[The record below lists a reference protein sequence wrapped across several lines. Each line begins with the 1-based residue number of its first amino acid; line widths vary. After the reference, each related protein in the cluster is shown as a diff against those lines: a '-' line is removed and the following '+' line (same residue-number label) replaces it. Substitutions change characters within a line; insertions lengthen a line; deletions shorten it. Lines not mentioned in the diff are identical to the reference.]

1 MNNFL
6 KILFVEDVERDAE
19 LILSEIGRNGIA
31 FNNLLIDNRND
42 FLESLKSFNP
52 DIIISDYYLPQFDG
66 MSALLIRNEL
76 TPLVPFI
83 LVTGSL
89 HEEVAVECMKAGADD
104 YILKNN
110 LSRLVPAMVNS
121 INKFES
127 LKRRKDSED
136 ALKQSEEKY
145 RRIFNNI
152 QDVYYETTID
162 GTILDLSPSIEII
175 SKGQYHID
183 DLIGKSL
190 YEFYD
195 DHSVRRDILSAL
207 QQNRSVNDFEITLRN
222 RDDSLIPCSITA
234 KIIYDNKGQP
244 LKIVG
249 SMREITARK
258 IAEQALQQS
267 LSFSESLLK
276 TIPFGMDIVDEG
288 GTIMF
293 LSENFERLFGKK
305 TVGKKCWE
313 LYCDDKTQ
321 CINCPLKQG
330 INLGETETYE
340 TGSILGN
347 RTFEICHTGMLYKNK
362 RAMLEIFQDI
372 TDRKEKEE
380 ELKRALEKAKES
392 DALKTSFLHNISHEI
407 RTPMNAIVGFSG
419 LLAEPDI
426 DSSTRHTYTEMI
438 MSGAD
443 HLLSIITD
451 IVDFSNIEANI
462 VKINRNGVVLNFII
476 RSLYKQ
482 YMPKADEKKLVLVS
496 QPGLTD
502 DESKILIDN
511 TKLIQIFTNLLNNA
525 IKFTREGQIIFGYN
539 VKKKMLEFFVSDT
552 GLGIPEEYHQKIFD
566 RFFQIENP
574 VSKLYEG
581 IGLGLAICKS
591 YIELL
596 GGEIRL
602 VSKPG
607 VGSTFYFTLPFEK
620 YSDSILT
627 VPSSKDETSFVF
639 TDKKRILVAEDVESN
654 FKLIGYFLNGSNAEV
669 IRAHNGKEAVNIC
682 LSDHKIDLIL
692 MDIKMPIMD
701 GYTAVKLIRESN
713 PDIPIIA
720 QSAYADDKENSIEC
734 GCSGFIAKPFD
745 KKHLL
750 KTLAE
755 FI

>member
-1 MNNFL
+1 MNVIL
-6 KILFVEDVERDAE
+6 KILFVEDVESDAE
-19 LILSEIGRNGIA
+19 LVLHEIGKNGIT

-42 FLESLKSFNP
+42 FMESLKSFNP
-52 DIIISDYYLPQFDG
+52 DIIISDYSLPQFNG
-66 MSALLIRNEL
+66 MSALMIRNKL
-76 TPLVPFI
+76 APQVPFI
-83 LVTGSL
+83 IVTGSL

-127 LKRRKDSED
+127 LKRRKDSEE

-145 RRIFNNI
+145 RRIFNSI
-152 QDVYYETTID
+152 QDVFYETAID
-162 GTILDLSPSIEII
+162 GTILEVSPSLEIM

-183 DLIGKSL
+183 DLIGKSM
-190 YEFYD
+190 YEFYGD
-195 DHSVRRDILSAL
+195 DRMRQALLSAL
-207 QQNRSVNDFEITLRN
+207 QHDRKVNDFEITLRN

-234 KIIYDNKGQP
+234 RIVFDNQGQP
-244 LKIVG
+244 LKIIG
-249 SMREITARK
+249 SMCEITARK
-258 IAEQALQQS
+258 LAENALHES

-293 LSENFERLFGKK
+293 LSDNFERLFGKDA
-305 TVGKKCWE
+305 VGKKCWK
-313 LYCDDKTQ
+313 LYRDDKTQ
-321 CINCPLKQG
+321 CINCPLKPG
-330 INLGETETYE
+330 INLGETDTIE
-340 TGSILGN
+340 TGSVLGN
-347 RTFEICHTGMLYKNK
+347 RTFEISHTGMLYKNK
-362 RAMLEIFQDI
+362 KAMFEIFQDI

-380 ELKRALEKAKES
+380 ELKSALEKAKEN
-392 DALKTSFLHNISHEI
+392 DALKTAFLHNISHEI

-419 LLAEPDI
+419 LLADPDI
-426 DSSTRHTYTEMI
+426 DSSTRRTYTEMI

-462 VKINRNGVVLNFII
+462 VKVNRIGVVLNSSI
-476 RSLYKQ
+476 RLLLKQ
-482 YMPKADEKKLVLVS
+482 YMPKAVEKKLFFVS

-502 DESKILIDN
+502 DESKILVDN
-511 TKLIQIFTNLLNNA
+511 TKLIHILTNLLNNA
-525 IKFTREGQIIFGYN
+525 FKFTREGQVMFGYN
-539 VKKKMLEFFVSDT
+539 VKKKMLEFFVSDS

-581 IGLGLAICKS
+581 VGLGLAICKS
-591 YIELL
+591 YVKLL

-607 VGSTFYFTLPFEK
+607 AGSTFYFTLPFEK
-620 YSDSILT
+620 YSDPIITIPL
-627 VPSSKDETSFVF
+627 PKNEISFVF
-639 TDKKRILVAEDVESN
+639 TDKKRILVAEDIESN
-654 FKLIGYFLNGSNAEV
+654 FKLIGYFLHGSNVEV

-692 MDIKMPIMD
+692 MDIKMPVMD
-701 GYTAVKLIRESN
+701 GYTAVKLIREFR

-720 QSAYADDKENSIEC
+720 QTAYADDKIHSIEC
-734 GCSGFIAKPFD
+734 GCSGFITKPFD
-745 KKHLL
+745 KTGLI
-750 KTLAE
+750 KTIRE
-755 FI
+755 YI